1 MNVRL
6 YNDEDQGA
14 WEAYVKDA
22 GDANLYHLIGWKDI
36 IEKTFGHKTYYLL
49 AEDDDGRIAGILPLV
64 HLKSLLF
71 GSFVVSMPYFNYG
84 GTSAKDGQTRIALI
98 EEAIKITKATGASHV
113 ELRHDASLELGLK
126 VKHTK
131 VSMLLDLPPLAE
143 SLLKGFPS
151 KLRSQ
156 IKKAESGIT
165 RVNTGGLEELNSFY
179 RVFSTNM
186 KELGTPV
193 YSKAFFRNILE
204 RFPERA
210 HICTVYVGAA
220 PAASGFLIGFR
231 DTLEIPWASSIRAFN
246 GLGLSPN
253 MALYWNCLRL
263 AIEKG
268 FSRFDFGRSTPGEGT
283 YKFKEQWGA
292 KPRQLY
298 WHYWMKDNGPLPE
311 INPKNPKYRAMIN
324 IWKKLPLGLT
334 RLIGPGIVKNLP

>member
-1 MNVRL
+1 MNLRL

-22 GDANLYHLIGWKDI
+22 PDANLYHLIGWKDI

-49 AEDDDGRIAGILPLV
+49 AEDDDSKFVGILPLV
-64 HLKSLLF
+64 HLKSILF

-84 GTSAKDGQTRIALI
+84 GISAKDAKARMALI
-98 EEAIKITKATGASHV
+98 EEAVKITKAARASHI
-113 ELRHDASLELGLK
+113 ELRHADALEFELGLQ
-126 VKHTK
+126 VKTAK
-131 VSMLLDLPPLAE
+131 VSMLLDLPPLVE

-165 RVNTGGLEELNSFY
+165 RVNSGGLEELDSFY

-193 YSKAFFRNILE
+193 YSKSFFRNILE

-210 HICTVYVGAA
+210 HICTVYAGSA
-220 PAASGFLIGFR
+220 PAASGLLIGFR

-246 GLGLSPN
+246 KFSPN
-253 MALYWNCLRL
+253 MALYWSCLRL

-298 WHYWMKDNGPLPE
+298 WHYWIKGGGLMPE
-311 INPKNPKYRAMIN
+311 VNPKNPKYRAMIN
-324 IWKKLPLGLT
+324 IWKRLPLCLT
-334 RLIGPGIVKNLP
+334 RLIGPGIVKNIP

>member
-6 YNDEDQGA
+6 YNHEDQGA
-14 WEAYVKDA
+14 WEAYVEDA
-22 GDANLYHLIGWKDI
+22 GDSNLYHLIGWKDV

-49 AEDDDGRIAGILPLV
+49 AEDNDGKITGILPLV
-64 HLKSLLF
+64 HLRSLLF
-71 GSFVVSMPYFNYG
+71 GSFIVSMPYFNYG
-84 GTSAKDGQTRIALI
+84 GISAKDAKARMALL
-98 EEAIKITKATGASHV
+98 EEAIKITRATGASHA
-113 ELRHDASLELGLK
+113 ELRHDAALDLGLK
-126 VKHTK
+126 VKTAK
-131 VSMLLDLPPLAE
+131 VSMLLDLPPLAQ

-165 RVNTGGLEELNSFY
+165 RFNSGGIDELDSFY
-179 RVFSTNM
+179 DVFSTNM
-186 KELGTPV
+186 RELGTPV

-204 RFPERA
+204 RFPKRA
-210 HICTVYVGAA
+210 HICTVYVGSA

-246 GLGLSPN
+246 GLSPN

-283 YKFKEQWGA
+283 YRFKEQWGA
-292 KPRQLY
+292 KPRPLY
-298 WHYWMKDNGPLPE
+298 WHYWMKDGGRMPLPE
-311 INPKNPKYRAMIN
+311 LNPKNPKYRAMIN
-324 IWKKLPLGLT
+324 IWKRLPLGLT